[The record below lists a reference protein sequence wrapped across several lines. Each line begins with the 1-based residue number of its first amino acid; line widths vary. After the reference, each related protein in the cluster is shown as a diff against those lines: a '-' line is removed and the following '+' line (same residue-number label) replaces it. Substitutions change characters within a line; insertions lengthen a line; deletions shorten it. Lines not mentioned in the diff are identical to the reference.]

1 MKHAISVARLRQRAF
16 DSAVSRGA
24 KKSNPPILRL
34 LPSPFAMVALAVAL
48 VAVAAFSL
56 FRLSIA
62 APATDAIL
70 EDGTA
75 QLRERIETEGEDP
88 RALQPS
94 EDKSEPHPSN
104 GGAVFVQVTGAVNK
118 PSVVQ
123 LRAGARGADAVEAA
137 GGMTAEAA
145 LASVNL
151 AQVVADGQH
160 IHVLTNEELEK
171 GGAAGSL
178 GVPSAGAVGTGGST
192 NAGAGAGGCIDLV
205 VADSQALQRLPGVG
219 AALAER
225 IIAYRTENGIT
236 KPEDVRAVS
245 GIGPKTFAGFKDQLC
260 Q

>member
-16 DSAVSRGA
+16 DSAVSKSA
-24 KKSNPPILRL
+24 KKSNPPVLRL

-75 QLRERIETEGEDP
+75 QLRERIKTEGEDP
-88 RALQPS
+88 RALQS
-94 EDKSEPHPSN
+94 NEAVSEPQPSN
-104 GGAVFVQVTGAVNK
+104 GGAIFVQVTGAVNK
-118 PSVVQ
+118 PSVVK

-137 GGMTAEAA
+137 GGMTADAA
-145 LASVNL
+145 LVSVNL
-151 AQVVADGQH
+151 AQLVADGQH
-160 IHVLTNEELEK
+160 IHVLTDEELEK
-171 GGAAGSL
+171 DGASGGLGNASAGS
-178 GVPSAGAVGTGGST
+178 VGTGGSG
-192 NAGAGAGGCIDLV
+192 NGGAGAGGCIDLA

>member
-1 MKHAISVARLRQRAF
+1 MKHAISPARLRQRAF
-16 DSAVSRGA
+16 DNAVSGSA

-34 LPSPFAMVALAVAL
+34 LPSPFATVALAVAL

-56 FRLSIA
+56 FQLGIA
-62 APATDAIL
+62 SPATDAIL
-70 EDGTA
+70 EDGTS
-75 QLRERIETEGEDP
+75 QLRERIKAEGEDL
-88 RALQPS
+88 RAPQPS
-94 EDKSEPHPSN
+94 EAESEPHPSN
-104 GGAVFVQVTGAVNK
+104 GGAIFVQVTGAVNK

-123 LRAGARGADAVEAA
+123 LRAGARGADAVQAA
-137 GGMTAEAA
+137 GGMTADAA

-171 GGAAGSL
+171 GGAAGGLS
-178 GVPSAGAVGTGGST
+178 VPSAGTVGAEGSA
-192 NAGAGAGGCIDLV
+192 NAGAGAGGCIDLA
-205 VADSQALQRLPGVG
+205 VADSQTLQRLPGVG
-219 AALAER
+219 DALAER